1 MPVVPAAPLKR
12 RPRQTLKKATNVT
25 LNADVLDAAK
35 ALGINV
41 SQVCDQRLREVVAQ
55 EQQRRWRSEHADFIA
70 AYNTTVEQEGLPLDT
85 WRSF

>member
-1 MPVVPAAPLKR
+1 MSVVQAPTPPKSQ
-12 RPRQTLKKATNVT
+12 PLKKATNLT
-25 LNADVLDAAK
+25 LSLDVLEAAK
-35 ALGINV
+35 ALGLNV
-41 SQVCDQRLREVVAQ
+41 SQVCDQHLREVVAQ